1 MAKHWFHGK
10 ASNAKRT
17 YIKKHPKSI
26 YARAKS
32 AMASGY
38 REQVVALRTQINALR
53 ARIADLDDD
62 DHQASAL
69 MQQLRLMQRKLAQV
83 KQNYA

>member
-10 ASNAKRT
+10 AANAKRK
-17 YIKKHPKSI
+17 YVKKHPKSI

-38 REQVVALRTQINALR
+38 REQVQTLRTEINALR
-53 ARIADLDDD
+53 ARIAALHDD
-62 DHQASAL
+62 DHQASAM
-69 MQQLRLMQRKLAQV
+69 MQQLRLLQRKLAQV